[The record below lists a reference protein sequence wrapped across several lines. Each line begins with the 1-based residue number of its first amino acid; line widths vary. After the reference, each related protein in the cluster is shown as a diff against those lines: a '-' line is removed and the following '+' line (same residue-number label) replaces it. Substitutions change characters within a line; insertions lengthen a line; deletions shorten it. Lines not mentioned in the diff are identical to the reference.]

1 MKQKYVWPLTQN
13 GGQNTRRVPPPWYRN
28 PQAPDSSLPSHT
40 WRNLDP
46 EGSRYLPQAAQSSV
60 SLTQTSPDSKIPSDF
75 KQLPGALDPNPRR
88 KTDTDTFFFNVLIYH
103 IFVAEFNIL
112 CILFYHQ
119 KYKSKIAI
127 IVCLPPTHTH
137 AQTPPTPS
145 LAPGG

>member
-1 MKQKYVWPLTQN
+1 MFKGCGVGVSCSVWQVRNDNGEIERVLWAQLAHTHTHAHTHVCLHLCIYSMKQKSVWPLTQN

-88 KTDTDTFFFNVLIYH
+88 KTDTDTFFF
-103 IFVAEFNIL
+103 
-112 CILFYHQ
+112 
-119 KYKSKIAI
+119 
-127 IVCLPPTHTH
+127 
-137 AQTPPTPS
+137 
-145 LAPGG
+145 